1 MLEARA
7 ISKSFVGA
15 PALRDVDF
23 DVKSGE
29 VVGLVGENGAGKST
43 LMRILSGT
51 HQPDEGDL
59 RIDGKPV
66 KLRNAREAAANGI
79 GMVFQEQSLI
89 LNMTVAE
96 NIYLGH
102 EEKFTRLGVMNWP
115 AMRKAAQR
123 QLDKIGVNLDVI
135 ARVADLSF
143 AARQMIELAKA
154 LTLEESSDKP
164 LLILLDEPTSVLNA
178 EEVETLFARVRKL
191 KGRAS
196 FVFVSHRLE
205 EVLRVSDRIYVM
217 RGWRGRRSAGR
228 CRDDASAVAPVDGR
242 ARRTVGI
249 LPRGA
254 AGAAQRRH
262 AYRDDGAHSRRR
274 V

>member
-1 MLEARA
+1 
-7 ISKSFVGA
+7 
-15 PALRDVDF
+15 
-23 DVKSGE
+23 
-29 VVGLVGENGAGKST
+29 
-43 LMRILSGT
+43 MRICPG

-96 NIYLGH
+96 NIYLGR

-123 QLDKIGVNLDVI
+123 QLDKIGVNLDVT

-154 LTLEESSDKP
+154 LTRHE
-164 LLILLDEPTSVLNA
+164 
-178 EEVETLFARVRKL
+178 
-191 KGRAS
+191 
-196 FVFVSHRLE
+196 
-205 EVLRVSDRIYVM
+205 
-217 RGWRGRRSAGR
+217 GWRGRR
-228 CRDDASAVAPVDGR
+228 
-242 ARRTVGI
+242 
-249 LPRGA
+249 
-254 AGAAQRRH
+254 
-262 AYRDDGAHSRRR
+262 
-274 V
+274 